1 LIVKIIL
8 KRVIDNDFNF
18 LYELLETREDYEN
31 ISHIK
36 MPNFKEHKKF
46 CKSSPY
52 QFWYIIYD
60 NKIKMGAAYISK
72 IDEISIHLL
81 PNFKKEMIHTKILK
95 LLINKHPRSRYLVNV
110 SNKNK
115 KLMTLYMK
123 NKFKLI
129 QYTFELQKK

>member
-1 LIVKIIL
+1 MKIML
-8 KRVIDNDFNF
+8 KRVTDNDFDF
-18 LYELLETREDYEN
+18 LYEMLEIRESYEN
-31 ISHIK
+31 ISHKK

-60 NKIKMGAAYISK
+60 NKIKMGTAYLSK
-72 IDEISIHLL
+72 LDEIAIHLL
-81 PNFKKEMIHTKILK
+81 PNFKKEINYTKILK
-95 LLINKHPRSRYLVNV
+95 ILIKKHPKSRYLVNI

-115 KLMTLYMK
+115 KLMKTYMK
-123 NKFKLI
+123 NNFKLI

>member
-1 LIVKIIL
+1 MKIML
-8 KRVIDNDFNF
+8 KRVTDNDFDF
-18 LYELLETREDYEN
+18 LYEILKIRESYEN
-31 ISHIK
+31 ISHKK

-60 NKIKMGAAYISK
+60 NKIKMGTAYLSK
-72 IDEISIHLL
+72 LDEIAIHFL
-81 PNFKKEMIHTKILK
+81 PNFKKEINYTKILK
-95 LLINKHPRSRYLVNV
+95 ILIKKHPKSRYLVNI

-115 KLMTLYMK
+115 KLMKTYMK

>member
-1 LIVKIIL
+1 ML
-8 KRVIDNDFNF
+8 KRVTDNDFDF
-18 LYELLETREDYEN
+18 LYEILKIRESYEN
-31 ISHIK
+31 ISHKK

-60 NKIKMGAAYISK
+60 NKIKMGTAYLSK
-72 IDEISIHLL
+72 LDEIAIHFL
-81 PNFKKEMIHTKILK
+81 PNFKKEINYTKILK
-95 LLINKHPRSRYLVNV
+95 ILIKKHPKSRYLVNI

-115 KLMTLYMK
+115 KLIKTYMK

>member
-1 LIVKIIL
+1 MKIML
-8 KRVIDNDFNF
+8 KRVTDNDFDF
-18 LYELLETREDYEN
+18 LYEILKIRESYEN
-31 ISHIK
+31 ISHKK

-60 NKIKMGAAYISK
+60 NKIKMGTAYLSK
-72 IDEISIHLL
+72 LDEIAIHFL
-81 PNFKKEMIHTKILK
+81 PNFKKEINYTKILK
-95 LLINKHPRSRYLVNV
+95 ILIKKHPKSRYLVNI

-115 KLMTLYMK
+115 KLIKTYMK

>member
-1 LIVKIIL
+1 MKIML
-8 KRVIDNDFNF
+8 KRVTDNDFDF
-18 LYELLETREDYEN
+18 LYEILKIRESYEN
-31 ISHIK
+31 ISHKK

-60 NKIKMGAAYISK
+60 NKIKMGTAYLSK
-72 IDEISIHLL
+72 LDEIAIHLL
-81 PNFKKEMIHTKILK
+81 PNFKKEINYTKILK
-95 LLINKHPRSRYLVNV
+95 ILIKKHPKSRYLVNI

-115 KLMTLYMK
+115 KLMKTYMK

>member
-1 LIVKIIL
+1 ML
-8 KRVIDNDFNF
+8 KRVTDNDFDF
-18 LYELLETREDYEN
+18 LYEILKIRESYEN
-31 ISHIK
+31 ISHKK

-60 NKIKMGAAYISK
+60 NKIKMGTAYLSK
-72 IDEISIHLL
+72 LDEIAIHLL
-81 PNFKKEMIHTKILK
+81 PNFKKEINYTKILK
-95 LLINKHPRSRYLVNV
+95 ILIKKHPKSRYLVNI

-115 KLMTLYMK
+115 KLMKTYMK

>member
-1 LIVKIIL
+1 ML
-8 KRVIDNDFNF
+8 KRVTDNDFDF
-18 LYELLETREDYEN
+18 LYQMLEIRESHEN
-31 ISHIK
+31 ISHKK
-36 MPNFKEHKKF
+36 MPNFREHKKF

-60 NKIKMGAAYISK
+60 NKTKMGTAYLSK
-72 IDEISIHLL
+72 LDEIAIHLL
-81 PNFKKEMIHTKILK
+81 PNFKKEVNYSKILK
-95 LLINKHPRSRYLVNV
+95 ILIKKHPKSRYLVNI

-115 KLMTLYMK
+115 KLMNTYMK

>member
-1 LIVKIIL
+1 MKTSLIKKCQIL
-8 KRVIDNDFNF
+8 K
-18 LYELLETREDYEN
+18 N
-31 ISHIK
+31 IK
-36 MPNFKEHKKF
+36 NF

-60 NKIKMGAAYISK
+60 NKIKMGTAYLSK
-72 IDEISIHLL
+72 LDEIAIHFL
-81 PNFKKEMIHTKILK
+81 PNFKKEINYTKILK
-95 LLINKHPRSRYLVNV
+95 ILIKKHPKSRYLVNI

-115 KLMTLYMK
+115 KLMKTYMK

>member
-1 LIVKIIL
+1 ML
-8 KRVIDNDFNF
+8 KRVTDNDFDF
-18 LYELLETREDYEN
+18 LYEILKMRESYEN
-31 ISHIK
+31 ISHKK

-60 NKIKMGAAYISK
+60 NKIKMGTAYLSK
-72 IDEISIHLL
+72 LDEIAIHFL
-81 PNFKKEMIHTKILK
+81 PNFKKEINYTKILK
-95 LLINKHPRSRYLVNV
+95 ILIKKHPKSRYLVNI

-115 KLMTLYMK
+115 KLMETYMK

>member
-1 LIVKIIL
+1 ML
-8 KRVIDNDFNF
+8 KRVTDNDFDF
-18 LYELLETREDYEN
+18 LYEILKIRESYEN
-31 ISHIK
+31 ISHKK

-60 NKIKMGAAYISK
+60 NKIKMGTAYLSK
-72 IDEISIHLL
+72 LDEIAIHFL
-81 PNFKKEMIHTKILK
+81 PNFKKEINYTKILK
-95 LLINKHPRSRYLVNV
+95 ILIKKHPKSRYLVNI

-115 KLMTLYMK
+115 KLMKTYMK

>member
-1 LIVKIIL
+1 MKIML
-8 KRVIDNDFNF
+8 KRVTDNDFDF
-18 LYELLETREDYEN
+18 LYEILKMRESYEN
-31 ISHIK
+31 ISHKK

-60 NKIKMGAAYISK
+60 NKIKMGTAYLSK
-72 IDEISIHLL
+72 LDEIAIHFL
-81 PNFKKEMIHTKILK
+81 PNFKKEINYTKILK
-95 LLINKHPRSRYLVNV
+95 ILIKKHPKSRYLVNI

-115 KLMTLYMK
+115 KLMETYMK

>member
-1 LIVKIIL
+1 MKIML
-8 KRVIDNDFNF
+8 KRVTDNDFDF
-18 LYELLETREDYEN
+18 LYEILKIRESYEN
-31 ISHIK
+31 ISHKK

-60 NKIKMGAAYISK
+60 NKIKMGTAYLSK
-72 IDEISIHLL
+72 LDEIAIHLL
-81 PNFKKEMIHTKILK
+81 PNFKKEINYTKILK
-95 LLINKHPRSRYLVNV
+95 ILIKKHPKSRYLVNI

-115 KLMTLYMK
+115 KLIKTYMK

-129 QYTFELQKK
+129 QYTFERQKK

>member
-1 LIVKIIL
+1 MKIML
-8 KRVIDNDFNF
+8 KRVTDNDFDF
-18 LYELLETREDYEN
+18 LYEILKIRESYEN
-31 ISHIK
+31 ISHKK

-60 NKIKMGAAYISK
+60 NKIKMGTAYLSK
-72 IDEISIHLL
+72 LDEIAIHLL
-81 PNFKKEMIHTKILK
+81 PNFKKEINYTKILK
-95 LLINKHPRSRYLVNV
+95 ILIKKHPKSRYLVNI

-115 KLMTLYMK
+115 KLIKTYMK